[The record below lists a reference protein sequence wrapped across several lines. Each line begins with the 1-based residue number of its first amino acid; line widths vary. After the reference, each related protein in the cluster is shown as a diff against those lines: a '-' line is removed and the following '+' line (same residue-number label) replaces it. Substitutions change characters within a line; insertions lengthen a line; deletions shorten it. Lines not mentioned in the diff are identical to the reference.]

1 MVLFSVLLYPDSC
14 FHNLLSCQLL
24 NGKQNQLP
32 IPVRRLL
39 PSRRYKQRRGCPV
52 VSSYK
57 IRLFLLMYVR
67 WPLRYLHN
75 WNSIRN
81 VRISSLRS
89 NVRPT
94 WSSSTLFH
102 WSILPLRKE
111 AKLRGIT
118 VSKADP
124 TLAMGATHNIQSVY
138 TDRLSLTSIDFASKL
153 HSLLLPHIPSFPP
166 PTSRKTSNPATSRL
180 PHSLNS
186 NIRLYKYTA
195 LQHFGWVRSLAFR
208 LSVSLK

>member
-1 MVLFSVLLYPDSC
+1 MCLENLPYLDPRCHD
-14 FHNLLSCQLL
+14 LLSCQLL

-32 IPVRRLL
+32 IPTTHRP
-39 PSRRYKQRRGCPV
+39 PSRRYRQRWDYPV

-57 IRLFLLMYVR
+57 IRLFLLMCVIR
-67 WPLRYLHN
+67 WPMRYPHN
-75 WNSIRN
+75 WNSICD

-102 WSILPLRKE
+102 WSLLLLRKE

-124 TLAMGATHNIQSVY
+124 TLAMVFSPCHHDARHFTIYHRLCRPFVVDVHWIRVEIALVAVATHPIVPSANLEKNEESG
-138 TDRLSLTSIDFASKL
+138 DFKTP
-153 HSLLLPHIPSFPP
+153 SLLELQ
-166 PTSRKTSNPATSRL
+166 
-180 PHSLNS
+180 
-186 NIRLYKYTA
+186 YTPI
-195 LQHFGWVRSLAFR
+195 
-208 LSVSLK
+208 